1 MKQKCLSDPP
11 VDSSLYER
19 LLRSHG
25 KENKEEVKRLAEKG
39 QEIEKL
45 EDILKDPYVFEFVGL
60 PENKPV
66 MEADLE
72 DALINH
78 IERLLLELSN
88 GIMSVGR
95 QQRITFDN
103 GTITLTWFYSKSLCD
118 NRTED
123 KEASSRSSWTA
134 QYVPHLP

>member
-1 MKQKCLSDPP
+1 MKQMM
-11 VDSSLYER
+11 
-19 LLRSHG
+19 
-25 KENKEEVKRLAEKG
+25 A
-39 QEIEKL
+39 
-45 EDILKDPYVFEFVGL
+45 
-60 PENKPV
+60 

-72 DALINH
+72 DVLINN
-78 IERLLLELSN
+78 IERLLFELSN
-88 GIMSVGR
+88 GIMFVGR